1 MEKINYLRWR
11 EPWGGYGEH
20 DDTGLND
27 RIHHWELAYEI
38 NRMNDF
44 KFKISLE
51 ELWWPELKYLEF
63 PYTETSPDVHTKFIH
78 GALPFDSNELTDFKL
93 DDGFDWYPTCGND
106 WNKFFLYRYRE
117 ERPLQTIKI
126 KNSILK
132 NTIKESTDKI
142 VGVHIRR
149 GKGVDSPVN
158 DFRETHSDRNYFYV
172 SDDYYLNT
180 MNEILKVNPAQ
191 RFYLSSDLDV
201 QKLKVF
207 YDNFDIIDYRNVMS
221 KLDSSVDLSKK
232 YVSKVL
238 HKNCLKNIVDLFSLS
253 YCNFIVMYYPSRW
266 SAFAKSYRNI
276 NHIGWPD
283 KFVSSSY
290 LEAIQ

>member
-1 MEKINYLRWR
+1 MNYLRWC
-11 EPWGGYGEH
+11 EPWGGYGEY

-38 NRMNDF
+38 NRVNDF

-63 PYTETSPDVHTKFIH
+63 PYTESSPDVHTKFIH
-78 GALPFDSNELTDFKL
+78 GALPFDSKELTDFKL
-93 DDGFDWYPTCGND
+93 DDDFNWYPTCGND
-106 WNKFFLYRYRE
+106 WNKFFLDRYQD

-126 KNSILK
+126 KNSHLK

-142 VGVHIRR
+142 VGVHFRR
-149 GKGVDSPVN
+149 GKGIDSPEN
-158 DFRETHSDRNYFYV
+158 LFRETHSDSNYFYV
-172 SDDYYLNT
+172 SDEYYLNT
-180 MNEILKVNPAQ
+180 MNEIIKVNPAQ

-290 LEAIQ
+290 LEAMQ